1 VVVHAAPV
9 TPSTVVVAIDVG
21 KNEFAVSVT
30 DVTRTKLLRPR
41 LGCPMTGSSVRDVV
55 GTIQRLLPPDALVKI
70 GIEAAGH
77 YHRPLLTAASW
88 PAAWELLE
96 LNPGHVTEQR
106 RVLGKRTIKTDAVDL
121 EAMTELL
128 LAGRGLPVRD
138 RNGVLTELTAWS
150 AHRTGRV
157 LIRTATKNKLLG
169 QLDRSFP
176 GLTRALPDVLGTK
189 VGRLIAAEFADPARL
204 AALGSSRFIRFGA
217 TRGLQI
223 RRATADKL
231 IAAARDALPMP
242 DAAVARAVLA
252 ADLALLADLDT
263 QIDAADGELE
273 RLVRRSPF
281 KTLLT
286 VKGWGS
292 VRAGNYGGALGD
304 PARFAT
310 SRQIYRTAG
319 LNPIQYE
326 SAGKRRD
333 SVISREGSIEL
344 RRALIDLGLGL
355 WLNDPAAKQH
365 ATALKARGKTGL
377 VIACAMAH
385 RANRIAFA
393 LVRDQA
399 DYDPTRWIRE
409 D

>member
-1 VVVHAAPV
+1 V
-9 TPSTVVVAIDVG
+9 TRSTVVVAIDVG

-30 DVTRTKLLRPR
+30 DVARAKLLKPQ

-88 PAAWELLE
+88 PAGWELLE
-96 LNPGHVTEQR
+96 VNPGHVTEQR

-138 RNGVLTELTAWS
+138 RNSVLTELTAWS

-176 GLTRALPDVLGTK
+176 GLTRALPNVLGTK
-189 VGRLIAAEFADPARL
+189 VGRLVAAEFADPARL
-204 AALGSSRFIRFGA
+204 AALCSSRFIRFGA

-223 RRATADKL
+223 RRVTADKL
-231 IAAARDALPMP
+231 VAAARDALPMP

-252 ADLALLADLDT
+252 ADLALLGDLDA
-263 QIDAADGELE
+263 QIDAADAELD

-281 KTLLT
+281 KMLLT

-310 SRQIYRTAG
+310 SRQISRTAG

-355 WLNDPAAKQH
+355 WLNDAAAKQH